1 MRLLLDTNIALWA
14 ITDDPRLGSRAATLI
29 ADPGNVVC
37 VSAASLWEIAI
48 KHALRRGEM
57 PVSGTEA
64 RRYFDQS
71 GYRTLSIGPEHVLGV
86 ERLPRIHHDPFDR
99 LLVAQAIEEGC
110 RLLTR
115 DSVLPRY
122 SDFVLAV

>member
-1 MRLLLDTNIALWA
+1 MKILLDTNVALWA
-14 ITDDPRLGSRAATLI
+14 IIDDPRLGPRATALI
-29 ADPGNVVC
+29 SDPGNAVC
-37 VSAASLWEIAI
+37 VSAVNLWEIAI
-48 KHALRRGEM
+48 KHALRREKM

-71 GYRTLSIGPEHVLGV
+71 GYLILSLGPDHVLGV
-86 ERLPRIHHDPFDR
+86 ERLPRIHSDPFDR

-122 SDFVLAV
+122 SDLVLAV